1 MEMIRKMKFKSKEI
15 VIKLSVS
22 DISKSIKFY
31 QEVLGFKI
39 DDRYTLNS
47 GENYGMES
55 YIQLYL
61 GDKDEK
67 SFMLGL
73 YKDIETPFY
82 PLPETGTVPSF
93 IVEDIQA
100 TLDYFRAHEVVIDVL
115 DGVIINTNTSDEG
128 YVDRFFFF
136 RDPDNNSL
144 VVRENILK

>member
-1 MEMIRKMKFKSKEI
+1 MKFSPKAV

-22 DISKSIKFY
+22 DILKSKKFY
-31 QEVLGFKI
+31 EEILNFKT
-39 DDRYTLNS
+39 DDKYTLNS
-47 GENYGMES
+47 DGDYGTAS
-55 YIQLYL
+55 FLQLYL

-73 YKDIETPFY
+73 YKDIETPFN

-93 IVEDIQA
+93 IVEDIQS
-100 TLDYFRAHEVVIDVL
+100 TLDYLRIHEVVIDEI

>member
-1 MEMIRKMKFKSKEI
+1 MKFRSKAV

-22 DISKSIKFY
+22 DILKSKKFY
-31 QEVLGFKI
+31 EEILNFKT

-47 GENYGMES
+47 DGDYGTES

-73 YKDIETPFY
+73 YKDIETPFN

-93 IVEDIQA
+93 IVDDIQA
-100 TLDYFRAHEVVIDVL
+100 TLNYFRASEVVIDVI
-115 DGVIINTNTSDEG
+115 DGVIINTNSSDEG
-128 YVDRFFFF
+128 YMDHFFFF

>member
-1 MEMIRKMKFKSKEI
+1 MKFRSKAV

-22 DISKSIKFY
+22 DILKSKKFY
-31 QEVLGFKI
+31 EEILNFKT

-47 GENYGMES
+47 DGDYGTES

-67 SFMLGL
+67 TFMLGL
-73 YKDIETPFY
+73 YKDIETPFN

-93 IVEDIQA
+93 IVDDIQA
-100 TLDYFRAHEVVIDVL
+100 TLNYFRASEVVIDVI
-115 DGVIINTNTSDEG
+115 DGVIINTNSSDEG
-128 YVDRFFFF
+128 YMDHFFFF